1 MDDIDYYQGLVEVDY
16 RGPDLTPDTII
27 QVMTGRH
34 PQGTPAN
41 KRIGSGPDSNL
52 FIYMSGHGGDGYFK
66 I

>member
-1 MDDIDYYQGLVEVDY
+1 MDY
-16 RGPDLTPDTII
+16 RGLDLTPDTIV

-34 PQGTPAN
+34 PKGTPAN
-41 KRIGSGPDSNL
+41 KRIDSGPDSNL